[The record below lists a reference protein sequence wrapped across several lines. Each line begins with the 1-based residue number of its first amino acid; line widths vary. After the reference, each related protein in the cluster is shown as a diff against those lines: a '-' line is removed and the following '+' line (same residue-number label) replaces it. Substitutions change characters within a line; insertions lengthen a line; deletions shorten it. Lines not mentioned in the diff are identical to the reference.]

1 MILQLIKQFEAFLT
15 IELNYS
21 SLTIKNYLHDVK
33 DFQTFLT
40 SKKISFERESLSQ
53 EKHARSFVSY
63 LSAQKLKNTSI
74 MRKISA
80 LRTFYNFL
88 IERHGFINNIF
99 KAIPIKKIPKKLPK
113 IISEE
118 DIQTLLDSID
128 LSKDLAYRNYLILD
142 LLYSCGLRVS
152 ELIKLKIEDIYF
164 SNAQILIYGKGR
176 KVRYLPVHESLLS
189 MLKHY
194 IANIRAKMMNQ
205 KTLKHAFLLVNYQGT
220 PLTERGVRMI
230 LNELSL
236 KTANKIKLYPHMLRH
251 AFATIL
257 LNNGADLRVVQELLG
272 HNSLKTTQI
281 YTFVSNNVLKN
292 KFISN
297 HPRNTYKKKKK
308 PQKKGELS
316 NE

>member
-1 MILQLIKQFEAFLT
+1 VKEFQKFLI
-15 IELNYS
+15 
-21 SLTIKNYLHDVK
+21 
-33 DFQTFLT
+33 
-40 SKKISFERESLSQ
+40 SKKISFNIDNLSQ
-53 EKHARSFVSY
+53 EKHARFFVSY
-63 LSAQKLKNTSI
+63 LSSRKIKNISI

-88 IERHGFINNIF
+88 IERNGFMNNIF
-99 KAIPIKKIPKKLPK
+99 KIIPIKKIAKKLPK
-113 IISEE
+113 IILED

-128 LSKDLAYRNYLILD
+128 LSNSLDYRNYLILD

-164 SNAQILIYGKGR
+164 SNEQILIYGKGR
-176 KVRYLPVHESLLS
+176 KVRYLPVHKSLLS
-189 MLKHY
+189 MFKFYIKNIRKEIINSRDLKHS
-194 IANIRAKMMNQ
+194 
-205 KTLKHAFLLVNYQGT
+205 FLLINYKGN

-230 LNELSL
+230 LKKLSL
-236 KTANKIKLYPHMLRH
+236 KTENKIHIFPHMLRH

-281 YTFVSNNVLKN
+281 YTFISNNVLKH
-292 KFISN
+292 KFMSN

-308 PQKKGELS
+308 INKKEQL
-316 NE
+316 